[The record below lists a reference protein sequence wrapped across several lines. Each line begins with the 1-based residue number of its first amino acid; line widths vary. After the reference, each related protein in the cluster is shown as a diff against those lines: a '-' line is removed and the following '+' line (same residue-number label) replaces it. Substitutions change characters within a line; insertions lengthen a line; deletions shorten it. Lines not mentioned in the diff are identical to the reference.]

1 MAYVYFSPSN
11 SCIEM
16 WLEWESESNNM
27 TLDMVSDFVSRPLI
41 MGTQSILM
49 QTEPCDDREGLF

>member
-1 MAYVYFSPSN
+1 
-11 SCIEM
+11 M